1 MLVQGHPIFQESPCP
16 VNDLRPGFN
25 LHLLLLAWDLVGKD
39 LNIDWRT
46 PLPLAILLPF
56 FCMDDIVMNDPLHFA
71 LVALCCV
78 SVQNDAFVQKPLF
91 WPTATTRPCGWRLG
105 LERGLGHFGVQPMEH
120 QGLWTTS
127 LHNATPLFPS
137 NRCGGCKASLPR
149 FSLSNVERGLV
160 SLYIILPAP
169 KSIFFSSSC
178 THLIRKSRSHLSM
191 SSMASWLAPS
201 KR

>member
-1 MLVQGHPIFQESPCP
+1 MLVQGHPIFPESPCP

-127 LHNATPLFPS
+127 LHNATPLFTN
-137 NRCGGCKASLPR
+137 NRCVWVRGELAQILLLWKVVSSASAFACSKVDLLLFFLHPPHAQITQP
-149 FSLSNVERGLV
+149 LV
-160 SLYIILPAP
+160 HVLNGFVVGEGPDGE
-169 KSIFFSSSC
+169 
-178 THLIRKSRSHLSM
+178 
-191 SSMASWLAPS
+191 
-201 KR
+201 